1 MDAVRW
7 MLEIIC
13 PICGRPFYLHLSC
26 NRGHKYCSEACQA
39 EGRRRKQKINKKNY
53 ESTPEAK
60 GLSAARQSR
69 RREKSTAG
77 LQAHVTQ
84 QTTSRLSKASE
95 IVALGPGGLADAIEN
110 ESCLRC
116 KRCGQPG
123 VRLRHMS
130 LGP

>member
-13 PICGRPFYLHLSC
+13 PICERPFYLHLSC
-26 NRGHKYCSEACQA
+26 NRGDKYCSEACQA
-39 EGRRRKQKINKKNY
+39 EARRRKQKINKKNY

-60 GLSAARQSR
+60 GLAAARQR
-69 RREKSTAG
+69 RRRNKNTAAPK
-77 LQAHVTQ
+77 AHVTQ
-84 QTTSRLSKASE
+84 QTTSPLSKASK
-95 IVALGPGGLADAIEN
+95 IVVLGPGSLAVAIEN
-110 ESCLRC
+110 EQCLRC

-123 VRLRHMS
+123 VLLRHMS